1 MTTTKLHRIHTVAA
15 SAATVLV
22 LSLMLILLSCVT
34 THEGANG
41 GAITKVAHRGGS
53 LLAPENTLAAFQ
65 RGIDEGCDAIELDV
79 HLSRD
84 GRLIV
89 MHDPSLF
96 RTTAVEGYVSQ
107 WSAAEIKDLDAR
119 ASWRGEG
126 EYGVQRV
133 PTLEEVLDLIVR
145 QERHVALQVEIKT
158 DQKDR
163 RYGGIEEA
171 VVNALR
177 SYGLIERTV
186 IISFDFP
193 TLLRVRE
200 IEPALRLGALVN
212 RKYLETIGM
221 AGPAAVAASIAD
233 LGVEYVAINYAYLS
247 QKLFDEFRRSGLL
260 IGAWTVNNEKD
271 IRRISAMG
279 VDFITS
285 DRPDLLRELLP

>member
-1 MTTTKLHRIHTVAA
+1 MHRIHTVAA
-15 SAATVLV
+15 YAVTVLLLSLLLILSSCTSTEPRLISAAP
-22 LSLMLILLSCVT
+22 I
-34 THEGANG
+34 A
-41 GAITKVAHRGGS
+41 KVAHRGGS

-65 RGIDEGCDAIELDV
+65 RGIDEGADAIELDV
-79 HLSRD
+79 HLSAD

-96 RTTAVEGYVSQ
+96 RTTAHEGYIGDWIALDLQS
-107 WSAAEIKDLDAR
+107 LDAR
-119 ASWRGEG
+119 ASYRGDAAYPV
-126 EYGVQRV
+126 EYV
-133 PTLEEVLDLIVR
+133 PTLEQVLALVER
-145 QERHVALQVEIKT
+145 QERSVALQVEIKT
-158 DQKDR
+158 DQKGR
-163 RYGGIEEA
+163 RYEGIEEA

-177 SYGLIERTV
+177 LHGLIEETI

-200 IEPALRLGALVN
+200 IEPSLKLGALVN
-212 RKYLETIGM
+212 RAYLESIGM

-247 QKLFDEFRRSGLL
+247 QRLFDEFRCRGLL

-271 IRRISAMG
+271 IRRIAAMG

-285 DRPDLLRELLP
+285 DRPDLLSELLD

>member
-1 MTTTKLHRIHTVAA
+1 MTTTKIHRIHTVAA
-15 SAATVLV
+15 FAATVLV
-22 LSLMLILLSCVT
+22 LSLMLILASCT
-34 THEGANG
+34 TTNTMLTTNR
-41 GAITKVAHRGGS
+41 ITKVAHRGGS
-53 LLAPENTLAAFQ
+53 LLAPENTLAAFK

-89 MHDPSLF
+89 MHDPSLY
-96 RTTAVEGYVSQ
+96 RTTAAEGYVAE
-107 WSAAEIKDLDAR
+107 WSAAAIKELDAR
-119 ASWRGEG
+119 SSWRGEG
-126 EYGVQRV
+126 DYEAQRV

-145 QERHVALQVEIKT
+145 QERHVELQVEIKT

-163 RYGGIEEA
+163 RYEGIEEA

-177 SYGLIERTV
+177 SYDLIERTV

-193 TLLRVRE
+193 TLLTVRE

-247 QKLFDEFRRSGLL
+247 AKLFEEFRQSGLL

-285 DRPDLLRELLP
+285 DRPDLLRELLD

>member
-1 MTTTKLHRIHTVAA
+1 MHRIHTVAA
-15 SAATVLV
+15 YAATVLL
-22 LSLMLILLSCVT
+22 LSLLLILSSCT
-34 THEGANG
+34 STEPRLISA
-41 GAITKVAHRGGS
+41 APIAKVAHRGGS

-65 RGIDEGCDAIELDV
+65 RGIDEGADAIELDV
-79 HLSRD
+79 HLSAD

-96 RTTAVEGYVSQ
+96 RTTAHEGYIGDWIALDLQS
-107 WSAAEIKDLDAR
+107 LDAR
-119 ASWRGEG
+119 ASYRGDAAYPVEH
-126 EYGVQRV
+126 V
-133 PTLEEVLDLIVR
+133 PTLEQVLALVER
-145 QERHVALQVEIKT
+145 QERSVALQVEIKT
-158 DQKDR
+158 DQKGR
-163 RYGGIEEA
+163 RYEGIEEA

-177 SYGLIERTV
+177 LHGLIEETI

-200 IEPALRLGALVN
+200 IEPSLKLGALVN
-212 RKYLETIGM
+212 RAYLESIGM

-247 QKLFDEFRRSGLL
+247 QRLFDEFRSRGLL

-271 IRRISAMG
+271 IRRIAAMG

-285 DRPDLLRELLP
+285 DRPDLLSELLD